1 MTEAG
6 CWPTWRARFADGA
19 EANRPAAEV
28 QAGQHEVVDRRTR
41 LDYHDRTGCKQDVW
55 RLCDQEHYPQVK
67 HEYGALGLLRLT
79 TSSPHTRI
87 HDEVLPET
95 ARLLECIAGE
105 VASNPQLPRPSES
118 AQTAVS
124 ET

>member
-87 HDEVLPET
+87 HDEG
-95 ARLLECIAGE
+95 ARRNG
-105 VASNPQLPRPSES
+105 PPPGMHR
-118 AQTAVS
+118 
-124 ET
+124 